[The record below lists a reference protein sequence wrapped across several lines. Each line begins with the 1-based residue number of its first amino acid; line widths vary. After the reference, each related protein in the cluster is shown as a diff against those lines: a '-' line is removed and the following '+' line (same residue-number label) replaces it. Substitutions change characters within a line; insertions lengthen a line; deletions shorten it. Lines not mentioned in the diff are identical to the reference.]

1 MHRNGKDRL
10 HGNQSQISYAA
21 SLRNYKI
28 VDYNT
33 ISHDIDQQS
42 KEFNAQNN
50 QKRSESQTVNILKA
64 NQS

>member
-33 ISHDIDQQS
+33 IPHESDEQS
-42 KEFNAQNN
+42 KQFN
-50 QKRSESQTVNILKA
+50 T
-64 NQS
+64 